1 MTFRTYWTSCCRF
14 CRWQNCDSMPR
25 ASPLNAEFYTED
37 ILAILAQLSLAE
49 EFIRTILPG
58 DMDYRLFKSEADQMI
73 KIWEGFG
80 KALKK
85 NKPIKYTPSLSPEA
99 KKYLKR
105 YSKFVALNLVE
116 LRNKAQTNTI
126 VPVKTEFEKI
136 ELERYKLRTE
146 GFILNFENTEDNST
160 KAFIKLVKDTQ
171 QLIFR

>member
-1 MTFRTYWTSCCRF
+1 
-14 CRWQNCDSMPR
+14 MPR

-37 ILAILAQLSLAE
+37 DLAILAQLSLAE

-58 DMDYRLFKSEADQMI
+58 DMDYRLFNSEANQII
-73 KIWEGFG
+73 KIWEGFR
-80 KALKK
+80 KAYKK

-99 KKYLKR
+99 KRYLKR
-105 YSKFVALNLVE
+105 YSKSVALNLVE

-146 GFILNFENTEDNST
+146 GFILNFEHTEDEQT

>member
-1 MTFRTYWTSCCRF
+1 
-14 CRWQNCDSMPR
+14 MPR

-37 ILAILAQLSLAE
+37 DLAILAQLSLAE

-58 DMDYRLFKSEADQMI
+58 DMDYRLFNSEANQII
-73 KIWEGFG
+73 KVWEGFR
-80 KALKK
+80 KAYKK

-99 KKYLKR
+99 KRYLKR
-105 YSKFVALNLVE
+105 YSKSVAFSLMD
-116 LRNKAQTNTI
+116 LRKKAQTNTI
-126 VPVKTEFEKI
+126 LPVKTEFEKI

-146 GFILNFENTEDNST
+146 GFILNFEHTEDNST

>member
-1 MTFRTYWTSCCRF
+1 
-14 CRWQNCDSMPR
+14 MPR

-37 ILAILAQLSLAE
+37 DLAILAQLSLAE

-58 DMDYRLFKSEADQMI
+58 DMDYRLFNSEANQMI
-73 KIWEGFG
+73 KIWEGFR
-80 KALKK
+80 KAYKK
-85 NKPIKYTPSLSPEA
+85 NKPIKYNPSLSPEA

-105 YSKFVALNLVE
+105 YSKSVALNLVE

-146 GFILNFENTEDNST
+146 GFILNFEHTEDKSV

>member
-1 MTFRTYWTSCCRF
+1 
-14 CRWQNCDSMPR
+14 MPR

-37 ILAILAQLSLAE
+37 DLAILAQLSLAE

-58 DMDYRLFKSEADQMI
+58 DMDYKLFKSEADQMI

-85 NKPIKYTPSLSPEA
+85 NKPLKYNPSLSPEA

-146 GFILNFENTEDNST
+146 GFILNFEHTEDKSV
-160 KAFIKLVKDTQ
+160 KAFVKLVKDTQ

>member
-1 MTFRTYWTSCCRF
+1 
-14 CRWQNCDSMPR
+14 MPR

-37 ILAILAQLSLAE
+37 DLAILTQLSLAE

-73 KIWEGFG
+73 KIWEGFR

-85 NKPIKYTPSLSPEA
+85 NKPLKYNPSLSPEA
-99 KKYLKR
+99 KRYLKR
-105 YSKFVALNLVE
+105 YSKSVAFSLVE

-146 GFILNFENTEDNST
+146 GFILNFEHTEDKSV
-160 KAFIKLVKDTQ
+160 KAFVKLVKDTQ

>member
-1 MTFRTYWTSCCRF
+1 
-14 CRWQNCDSMPR
+14 MPR

-37 ILAILAQLSLAE
+37 NLAILAQLSLAE

-58 DMDYRLFKSEADQMI
+58 DMDYRLFNSEANQII

-85 NKPIKYTPSLSPEA
+85 NKPLKYNPSLSPEA

-105 YSKFVALNLVE
+105 YSKSVALNLME
-116 LRNKAQTNTI
+116 LRNKAQIHTI
-126 VPVKTEFEKI
+126 IPVKTEFEKI

-146 GFILNFENTEDNST
+146 GFILNFEHTEDKSV
-160 KAFIKLVKDTQ
+160 KAFVKLVKDTQ

>member
-37 ILAILAQLSLAE
+37 DLAILAQLSLAE

-58 DMDYRLFKSEADQMI
+58 DMDYRLFNSEANQII
-73 KIWEGFG
+73 KIWEGFR
-80 KALKK
+80 KAYKK

-146 GFILNFENTEDNST
+146 GFILNFEHTEDNST
-160 KAFIKLVKDTQ
+160 KAFVKLVKDTQ

>member
-1 MTFRTYWTSCCRF
+1 
-14 CRWQNCDSMPR
+14 MPR

-37 ILAILAQLSLAE
+37 DLAILTQLSLAE

-58 DMDYRLFKSEADQMI
+58 DMDYRLFNSEADQII
-73 KIWEGFG
+73 KIWEGFR
-80 KALKK
+80 KAYKK
-85 NKPIKYTPSLSPEA
+85 NKPLKYNPSLSPEA

-146 GFILNFENTEDNST
+146 GFILNFEHTEDKSV
-160 KAFIKLVKDTQ
+160 KAFVKLVKDTQ

>member
-1 MTFRTYWTSCCRF
+1 
-14 CRWQNCDSMPR
+14 MPR

-37 ILAILAQLSLAE
+37 NLAILAQLSLAE

-58 DMDYRLFKSEADQMI
+58 DMDYRLFNSEANQII

-85 NKPIKYTPSLSPEA
+85 NKPLKYNPSLSPEA

-146 GFILNFENTEDNST
+146 GFILNFEHTEDEQT
-160 KAFIKLVKDTQ
+160 KAFVKLVKDTQ

>member
-1 MTFRTYWTSCCRF
+1 M
-14 CRWQNCDSMPR
+14 
-25 ASPLNAEFYTED
+25 
-37 ILAILAQLSLAE
+37 AILAQLSLAE

-58 DMDYRLFKSEADQMI
+58 DMDYKLFNSEANQII
-73 KIWEGFG
+73 KVWEGFR
-80 KALKK
+80 KAYKK

-99 KKYLKR
+99 KRYLKR

>member
-1 MTFRTYWTSCCRF
+1 
-14 CRWQNCDSMPR
+14 MPR

-37 ILAILAQLSLAE
+37 DLAILAQLSLAE

-58 DMDYRLFKSEADQMI
+58 DMDYRLFNSEANQII
-73 KIWEGFG
+73 KVWEGFR

-85 NKPIKYTPSLSPEA
+85 NKPLKYNPSLSPEA

-146 GFILNFENTEDNST
+146 GFILNFEHTEDKSV
-160 KAFIKLVKDTQ
+160 KAFVKLVKDTKNMI
-171 QLIFR
+171 LGEKENS

>member
-1 MTFRTYWTSCCRF
+1 
-14 CRWQNCDSMPR
+14 MPR

-58 DMDYRLFKSEADQMI
+58 DMDYRLFNSEANQMI
-73 KIWEGFG
+73 KIWEGFR
-80 KALKK
+80 KAYKK

-99 KKYLKR
+99 KRYLKR
-105 YSKFVALNLVE
+105 YSKSVAFSLMD
-116 LRNKAQTNTI
+116 LRKKAQINTI
-126 VPVKTEFEKI
+126 LPVKTEYEKI

-146 GFILNFENTEDNST
+146 GFILDFENTEDKSV

>member
-1 MTFRTYWTSCCRF
+1 M
-14 CRWQNCDSMPR
+14 
-25 ASPLNAEFYTED
+25 
-37 ILAILAQLSLAE
+37 AILAQLSLAE

-58 DMDYRLFKSEADQMI
+58 DMDYKLFKSEADQMI

-85 NKPIKYTPSLSPEA
+85 NKPLKYNPSLSPEA

-146 GFILNFENTEDNST
+146 GFILNFEHTEDKSV
-160 KAFIKLVKDTQ
+160 KAFVKLVKDTQ